1 MLIDDFMYQGDLI
14 GELNKDASV
23 IMFTLSK
30 MLAPRFTQLLG
41 CSVQVSHSLWD
52 APNPLFT
59 QLINPSVQSGSC
71 TALVFTGS
79 DSLQYKSF
87 CRLGL
92 CSLVHI
98 SASCF
103 KVVLAD
109 YVKTTSTCTSQQLCH
124 YSQLYHS

>member
-71 TALVFTGS
+71 TALVFTAS
-79 DSLQYKSF
+79 DSF
-87 CRLGL
+87 CNATIIRLGL
-92 CSLVHI
+92 CSLV
-98 SASCF
+98 
-103 KVVLAD
+103 
-109 YVKTTSTCTSQQLCH
+109 YVAACC
-124 YSQLYHS
+124 